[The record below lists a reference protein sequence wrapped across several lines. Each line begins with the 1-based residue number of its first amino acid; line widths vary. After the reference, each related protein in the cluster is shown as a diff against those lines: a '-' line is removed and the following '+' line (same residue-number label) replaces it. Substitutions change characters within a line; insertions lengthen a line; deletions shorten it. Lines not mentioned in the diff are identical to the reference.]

1 MRTLILRRATGG
13 EHSILTSA
21 KTEGLVI
28 VRDGPP
34 DYIRRGAMA
43 ETWNTRTYSLDLPGF
58 LSLCYPF
65 FVFVVLRTLASDP
78 SERYLFCQMSM
89 CPAIQMSRSS
99 GSSPQMQRFQPTL
112 AIYHHTTNNLVL
124 PHGCPIWKPWD
135 PVVAGNPLPATKERF
150 QTSQDDFFLESP

>member
-1 MRTLILRRATGG
+1 MRTLILRRAIG

-21 KTEGLVI
+21 KTEGLGI
-28 VRDGPP
+28 VRGGTPG
-34 DYIRRGAMA
+34 YIGRGAMA
-43 ETWNTRTYSLDLPGF
+43 ETWNTRTYSLDLRGF

-89 CPAIQMSRSS
+89 CPAIQMSRYS

-112 AIYHHTTNNLVL
+112 TIYHHTTNNLVL
-124 PHGCPIWKPWD
+124 PHGFPIRKPWD